1 MEQYKDK
8 AILKIGKV
16 SEEAFFQKKKDSQ
29 MANKYRKDVQHHY
42 SLEKSNQNRNGCHF
56 IPTRMAVI
64 EIQAMASVGKNV
76 TKLEPSLFA
85 G

>member
-1 MEQYKDK
+1 
-8 AILKIGKV
+8 
-16 SEEAFFQKKKDSQ
+16 

-56 IPTRMAVI
+56 IATGMAVI

-76 TKLEPSLFA
+76 KKLEPSLFA